1 MLNEVS
7 SLEAVYLIWL
17 SGGGCNGCTK
27 AMLGSS
33 EPGIED
39 LILGNVPDAPRVI
52 LVHPDLAME
61 SGDAFLANLEQAAK
75 GRLSPFVLVLEG
87 AIADESLAGGGRFS
101 RLGTSA
107 DGRPVTIADW
117 IDRLAPKAEAV
128 IAVGSCASWGGFPAA
143 KGNPTGAKG
152 LEDYLGRDFR
162 SRGGSD
168 SSAHS
173 AAGSAPNPALNPA
186 PSSPSGSAPDSAPNS
201 APNSAGL
208 PVINVPGC
216 APTGEGFIETLIYV
230 FLHLARLVPLE
241 LDEERRPHWLYNH
254 DTYTSPPR
262 LEYPFAP
269 GFDPSN
275 RQIVKCPIPS
285 AAWSKNF
292 GGCSLVG
299 GSCIGCTDRGFAD
312 NHLAMARPDQ
322 AVLSP

>member
-17 SGGGCNGCTK
+17 SGAGCNGCTK

-107 DGRPVTIADW
+107 GGRPVTIADW
-117 IDRLAPKAEAV
+117 VDRLAPKAEAV
-128 IAVGSCASWGGFPAA
+128 IAIGSCASWGGIPAA
-143 KGNPTGAKG
+143 KGNPTGVKG

-168 SSAHS
+168 NSADSGNSGNSVNSAHV
-173 AAGSAPNPALNPA
+173 APEV
-186 PSSPSGSAPDSAPNS
+186 
-201 APNSAGL
+201 GL

-230 FLHLARLVPLE
+230 FLHLARLVPLD
-241 LDEERRPHWLYNH
+241 LDEEHRPRWLYNH

-262 LEYPFAP
+262 LEYPSAV
-269 GFDPSN
+269 GFDPLN
-275 RQIVKCPIPS
+275 RLPVKCPVPMTG
-285 AAWSKNF
+285 WSRGY
-292 GGCSLVG
+292 GGCTRIG
-299 GSCIGCTDRGFAD
+299 GSCIGCAERGFAD
-312 NHLAMARPDQ
+312 NHLALARPDP
-322 AVLSP
+322 AAGPI

>member
-17 SGGGCNGCTK
+17 SGAGCNGCTR

-33 EPGIED
+33 APGIED

-117 IDRLAPKAEAV
+117 VDRLAPKAEAV
-128 IAVGSCASWGGFPAA
+128 IAIGSCASWGGIIAA

-162 SRGGSD
+162 SSGGSD
-168 SSAHS
+168 RSA
-173 AAGSAPNPALNPA
+173 
-186 PSSPSGSAPDSAPNS
+186 NS
-201 APNSAGL
+201 ANSANSIGL

-230 FLHLARLVPLE
+230 FLHLARLVPLD
-241 LDEERRPHWLYNH
+241 LDEERRPRWLYNN

-262 LEYPFAP
+262 LEYPSAV

-275 RQIVKCPIPS
+275 RLAVKCPVPVTG
-285 AAWSKNF
+285 WSSGY
-292 GGCSLVG
+292 GGCSRVG
-299 GSCIGCTDRGFAD
+299 GSCIGCTERGFAD
-312 NHLAMARPDQ
+312 NHLAMARPDP
-322 AVLSP
+322 AAGAI